1 MKVILNIKYSLLYK
15 LFLLIIWGWTSNLFA
30 ATDFSTRSFRTITSS
45 NGLSSNIVNAIYKD
59 KLGFLWL
66 GTQTGLNR
74 FDGIHIT
81 NYPQLSG
88 RAILSICESDSIN
101 LWIGTDTGLIRFD
114 RKYETVHPVSFIH
127 SSLKVNVIWH
137 DKQAERLLIGTN
149 SGLFIWQN
157 GESHHIILG
166 PDISSSYNHITG
178 IAAGEEGIFWITSY
192 SGLIRYDSK
201 KKRIIRI

>member
-137 DKQAERLLIGTN
+137 DKQAERLLIGTILAFL
-149 SGLFIWQN
+149 SGKMEKATTSFWVQT
-157 GESHHIILG
+157 SHHPTII
-166 PDISSSYNHITG
+166 
-178 IAAGEEGIFWITSY
+178 
-192 SGLIRYDSK
+192 
-201 KKRIIRI
+201 